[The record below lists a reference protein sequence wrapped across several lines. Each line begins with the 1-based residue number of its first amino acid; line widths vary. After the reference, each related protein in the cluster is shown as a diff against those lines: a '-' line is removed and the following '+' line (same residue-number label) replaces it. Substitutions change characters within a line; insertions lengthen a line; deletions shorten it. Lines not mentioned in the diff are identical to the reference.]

1 MIPRKQA
8 VRPGDLRPRT
18 GVGVMDIRRI
28 MRKLPHRYP
37 MLMVD
42 RIVELEP
49 GKRAVGIKNV
59 TINEPVFT
67 GHYPDLPILP
77 GVLIL
82 EAMAQVGGL
91 CLLPEE
97 GLEASGE
104 TPMVPLF
111 TGVDNARFRKPV
123 SPGDQ
128 LRIEVT
134 VLRVRGLV
142 GKIAAVATVD
152 GQTVAEAELMFAWG
166 RV

>member
-1 MIPRKQA
+1 MD
-8 VRPGDLRPRT
+8 VRE
-18 GVGVMDIRRI
+18 I
-28 MRKLPHRYP
+28 MRRLPHRYP

-42 RIVELEP
+42 RIEELEP

-67 GHYPDLPILP
+67 GHYPELPILP

-91 CLLPEE
+91 ALLPAE
-97 GLEASGE
+97 GPEDQAGE
-104 TPMVPLF
+104 RGVPLF
-111 TGVDNARFRKPV
+111 TGVDKARFRRPV
-123 SPGDQ
+123 GPGDQ

-134 VLRVRGLV
+134 VLRARGSI
-142 GKIAAVATVD
+142 GKIAARATVD
-152 GQTVAEAELMFAWG
+152 GQAVAEAELMFMWG

>member
-1 MIPRKQA
+1 M
-8 VRPGDLRPRT
+8 
-18 GVGVMDIRRI
+18 MDIREI

-59 TINEPVFT
+59 TISEPVFT

-77 GVLIL
+77 GVMIL

-97 GLEASGE
+97 GGE
-104 TPMVPLF
+104 VRGEDARVPLF

-134 VLRVRGLV
+134 VLRVRGV
-142 GKIAAVATVD
+142 IGKIAAVASVD

>member
-1 MIPRKQA
+1 
-8 VRPGDLRPRT
+8 
-18 GVGVMDIRRI
+18 
-28 MRKLPHRYP
+28 RYP

-42 RIVELEP
+42 RIEELEP

-67 GHYPDLPILP
+67 GHYPELPILP

-91 CLLPEE
+91 ALLPAE
-97 GLEASGE
+97 GPEDQAGE
-104 TPMVPLF
+104 RGVPLF
-111 TGVDNARFRKPV
+111 TGVDKARFRRPV
-123 SPGDQ
+123 GPGDQ

-134 VLRVRGLV
+134 VLRVRGSI
-142 GKIAAVATVD
+142 GKIAARATVD
-152 GQTVAEAELMFAWG
+152 GQAVAEAELMFMWG

>member
-1 MIPRKQA
+1 MD
-8 VRPGDLRPRT
+8 VRE
-18 GVGVMDIRRI
+18 I
-28 MRKLPHRYP
+28 MRRLPHRYP

-42 RIVELEP
+42 RIEELEP

-67 GHYPDLPILP
+67 GHYPELPILP

-91 CLLPEE
+91 ALLPAE
-97 GLEASGE
+97 GPEDQAGE
-104 TPMVPLF
+104 RGVPLF
-111 TGVDNARFRKPV
+111 TGVDKARFRRPV
-123 SPGDQ
+123 GPGDQ

-134 VLRVRGLV
+134 VLRVRGSI
-142 GKIAAVATVD
+142 GKIAARATVD
-152 GQTVAEAELMFAWG
+152 GQAVAEAELMFMWG